1 MQSASDEQRY
11 ERLELRGWSVVDIA
25 RALWRQRL
33 LVVTITGVIVALAIV
48 AMRFVTPVYTV
59 SMIVAPK
66 TTSLAASNESGL
78 AARLLGATA
87 GSKSSPFEVY
97 SELITSHV
105 VAQQLIVQ
113 YGMHRRIWAANW
125 DEAHSRWTPP
135 RGAVASVAGIAKKVI
150 GWPEWSPPTNGD
162 VADYLSRNV
171 LQTPTQSGLFGVS
184 SIQRV
189 TIRTPDPKLG
199 VDILKAIHAEADR
212 ILRLKRQRELDIA
225 VRYLEQRLRSTELT
239 ATQQALSD
247 LLASLMRE
255 RILLVGE
262 EAYAATIVDPPIVP
276 RRPSFPQPS
285 LMIAASFV
293 IGAIL
298 AGVVAL
304 LVDRRSS
311 VSAREDA

>member
-1 MQSASDEQRY
+1 MKSASDPQQY
-11 ERLELRGWSVVDIA
+11 DSLELRGWSLSDVTS
-25 RALWRQRL
+25 ALWRRRL
-33 LVVTITGVIVALAIV
+33 LVAAITGVIVALAII

-66 TTSLAASNESGL
+66 TTSLTASNESGL
-78 AARLLGATA
+78 AARLLGTA
-87 GSKSSPFEVY
+87 GGPKISPFEVY
-97 SELITSHV
+97 SELITSQA
-105 VAQQLIVQ
+105 VAQQLVSQ
-113 YGMHRRIWAANW
+113 YGVHRRIWAANW
-125 DEAHSRWTPP
+125 DKAGNRWVPP
-135 RGAVASVAGIAKKVI
+135 RGVVASIAGVAKKVI
-150 GWPEWSPPTNGD
+150 GWPEWSPPTSGD

-189 TIRTPDPKLG
+189 TIRTPDPTLG
-199 VDILKAIHAEADR
+199 VELLRAIHGEADQM
-212 ILRLKRQRELDIA
+212 LRLKRQHELDIA
-225 VRYLEQRLRSTELT
+225 IRYLEHRLKTT
-239 ATQQALSD
+239 DVTITQQALSD

-262 EAYAATIVDPPIVP
+262 ESYAATIVDPPVVP

-285 LMIAASFV
+285 LIIAASFV

-304 LVDRRSS
+304 FVDRRAAKPSGEE
-311 VSAREDA
+311 A